1 MQVLI
6 KKKNN
11 KKMNYK
17 EDLDIKLQKVN
28 LAIAEINDCEFDTDK
43 QRKLKLEILSKIKK
57 EIILKGLK
65 LNLNY

>member
-1 MQVLI
+1 MNKI
-6 KKKNN
+6 KKINF
-11 KKMNYK
+11 K
-17 EDLDIKLQKVN
+17 EDLEIKLQKVN

>member
-1 MQVLI
+1 
-6 KKKNN
+6 
-11 KKMNYK
+11 MNYG

-43 QRKLKLEILSKIKK
+43 QRNLKLEILSKIKK

-65 LNLNY
+65 LNLNH

>member
-1 MQVLI
+1 MNKI
-6 KKKNN
+6 K

-17 EDLDIKLQKVN
+17 EDLEIKLQKVN
-28 LAIAEINDCEFDTDK
+28 LAIAEINDFNFDTDK
-43 QRKLKLEILSKIKK
+43 QRNLKLEILSKIKK

>member
-1 MQVLI
+1 
-6 KKKNN
+6 
-11 KKMNYK
+11 MNYK

-28 LAIAEINDCEFDTDK
+28 LAIAEINDYEFDTDK

>member
-1 MQVLI
+1 MNKI
-6 KKKNN
+6 KKINF
-11 KKMNYK
+11 K
-17 EDLDIKLQKVN
+17 EDLEIKLQKVN

-43 QRKLKLEILSKIKK
+43 QRNLKLEILSKIKK

>member
-1 MQVLI
+1 
-6 KKKNN
+6 
-11 KKMNYK
+11 MNYK
-17 EDLDIKLQKVN
+17 EDLEIKLQKVN

>member
-1 MQVLI
+1 
-6 KKKNN
+6 
-11 KKMNYK
+11 MNYK
-17 EDLDIKLQKVN
+17 KDLDIKIQKVN